1 MVLRGKSMSEYIY
14 CAVNKDGIIQQV
26 CGSSKRTYYFRT
38 DHYLKG
44 AVSYHNHY
52 HVNDLWKV
60 QKFELVAVGENDADE

>member
-1 MVLRGKSMSEYIY
+1 MSEYIY

-44 AVSYHNHY
+44 AVSYHNYY
-52 HVNDLWKV
+52 HANDMWKV
-60 QKFELVAVGENDADE
+60 QKFELVAVEEYKQR